1 MKTIQTLI
9 CATLVFF
16 CSQNINA
23 QSIFGASIVAG
34 ANISQMTGDFDGG
47 FNKIGLHGGLKA
59 SVRTGFRSEM
69 GIGILYDQRGSRN
82 RPALGF
88 DPFKIKLDYIMVPVT
103 YTFKDWYQ
111 EDDGFYK
118 MHFTGGLAYGRLFQ
132 SSQEGGRLLNECLAD
147 FRQNDV
153 SWMLGASYFWSEHWG
168 ATLYHTRPLFDA
180 NRVLDNCQ
188 QDIRPYQWTFRVE
201 YRF

>member
-1 MKTIQTLI
+1 MKTIQNLLI
-9 CATLVFF
+9 ATILVF
-16 CSQNINA
+16 CSQNIYA
-23 QSIFGASIVAG
+23 QSIFGANIVAG
-34 ANISQMTGDFDGG
+34 TNISQMTGDQDGG

-59 SVRTGFRSEM
+59 TVRVGFRTEM

-88 DPFKIKLDYIMVPVT
+88 EPFKIKMDYIMVPVT
-103 YTFKDWYQ
+103 YTFKDWYD
-111 EDDGFYK
+111 EDEGFYK

-132 SSQEGGRLLNECLAD
+132 SSQEGGRILTECLDD

-153 SWMLGASYFWSEHWG
+153 SWMLGASYFWSKHWG
-168 ATLYHTRPLFDA
+168 VTLYHTRPILDA
-180 NRVLDNCQ
+180 NKVLVNCV

-201 YRF
+201 YKF